1 MPVFTQQLRNLD
13 GVTPLEAVKAMASH
27 LRYIQEQ
34 LEYTLVNLDSNN
46 IIAIDTDETQLEGSA
61 MSGLAGLEKT
71 VSSLSQAVS
80 SLSSTVSTHGRSISE
95 LRSAMADKLTASP
108 AAAQSALAAEADLK
122 AVVTAVNALVD
133 ALKASGIMER
143 EVT

>member
-1 MPVFTQQLRNLD
+1 MPVFVQQLRNLD
-13 GVTPLEAVKAMASH
+13 GAPPLEAVKAMASH

-34 LEYTLVNLDSNN
+34 LEYTLVNLDSSN
-46 IIAIDTDETQLEGSA
+46 IISIDTDETQLGGSA
-61 MSGLAGLEKT
+61 MAGLEKT
-71 VSSLSQAVS
+71 VSSMSQTVS
-80 SLSSTVSTHGRSISE
+80 NLSSTVSNHGRSISE
-95 LRSAMADKLTASP
+95 LQDKMPEMLTASP
-108 AAAQSALAAEADLK
+108 AAAQSALAAESDLK